1 MVCRCF
7 SFNKPVDG
15 YECHV
20 CRGAFAQRQTTVGT
34 LSGSLC
40 GRGDRLH
47 SVADTAEKI
56 SGLQYHF
63 TYGNPSADDV
73 WGIWGKRSRAAFTH
87 AFDHLSDFVC
97 DGWGAEQYQIR
108 RRVIQQICR
117 AELWAGTEH
126 VTVDAYCD
134 TGNLLRDPLTGRPVC
149 ILQQEVLAQFAAD
162 RTIQKEISC
171 HTIGTEKE
179 KLKIVMLDK
188 MKIYQKGTVTEIK
201 EPEIGL
207 HTGEIMQNPKVQ
219 MLLHAGYI
227 R

>member
-1 MVCRCF
+1 MIDIKFLRENPEVVKENIRKKF
-7 SFNKPVDG
+7 QDEKLPLVD
-15 YECHV
+15 EV
-20 CRGAFAQRQTTVGT
+20 IELDAQSRTAQKEADDLRANRMNSIGVLLGSSTLEIL
-34 LSGSLC
+34 LSGM
-40 GRGDRLH
+40 
-47 SVADTAEKI
+47 
-56 SGLQYHF
+56 
-63 TYGNPSADDV
+63 
-73 WGIWGKRSRAAFTH
+73 AAALLF
-87 AFDHLSDFVC
+87 C
-97 DGWGAEQYQIR
+97 IYQIR

-117 AELWAGTEH
+117 VELWAGTEH

>member
-63 TYGNPSADDV
+63 TYGNPSADDG
-73 WGIWGKRSRAAFTH
+73 WGVWGKRPRAVFTH
-87 AFDHLSDFVC
+87 AFDHLADFVC
-97 DGWGAEQYQIR
+97 DGWGAEQYWGVAWKQYIGNPVVR
-108 RRVIQQICR
+108 DGS
-117 AELWAGTEH
+117 GTFVLYLSDPTACH
-126 VTVDAYCD
+126 PADLSGGTVGRDRTCH
-134 TGNLLRDPLTGRPVC
+134 GRCLLRYRKSAERSTDGKAGLYFATGSVSAIC
-149 ILQQEVLAQFAAD
+149 
-162 RTIQKEISC
+162 C
-171 HTIGTEKE
+171 
-179 KLKIVMLDK
+179 
-188 MKIYQKGTVTEIK
+188 
-201 EPEIGL
+201 
-207 HTGEIMQNPKVQ
+207 
-219 MLLHAGYI
+219 
-227 R
+227 

>member
-1 MVCRCF
+1 MEYEWYADVFLLTNLLMDMSAMFAAALLLNDRLRLGRCLAVCVAGVTG
-7 SFNKPVDG
+7 S
-15 YECHV
+15 
-20 CRGAFAQRQTTVGT
+20 TVLLILLKKYLVYSMMGGVQNSIGVLLGSST
-34 LSGSLC
+34 LEILLSGM
-40 GRGDRLH
+40 
-47 SVADTAEKI
+47 
-56 SGLQYHF
+56 
-63 TYGNPSADDV
+63 
-73 WGIWGKRSRAAFTH
+73 AAALLF
-87 AFDHLSDFVC
+87 C
-97 DGWGAEQYQIR
+97 IYQIR

-117 AELWAGTEH
+117 VELWAGTEH

-201 EPEIGL
+201 EPAIGL